1 MPVLQSFLYT
11 RMLRSTVRA
20 AARYGASHHRVQ
32 RDGRRLC
39 QIFILSG
46 CRSTSRAPARYNIC
60 PGRLFPD
67 YSRDPAG
74 ANFGGHS
81 MVARILVRNVW
92 TRPQVTGYWRG
103 EYFTLKSL
111 CGEPVLCGRTKMPT
125 ETKSR
130 ISSEQNRFSFVY
142 CPFA

>member
-1 MPVLQSFLYT
+1 MPFCSRSCT
-11 RMLRSTVRA
+11 RGCCGVPSELPHDTERPTTVYREMA
-20 AARYGASHHRVQ
+20 ADFVKYSSHPVVVVHRVP
-32 RDGRRLC
+32 
-39 QIFILSG
+39 
-46 CRSTSRAPARYNIC
+46 PARYNIC

-81 MVARILVRNVW
+81 MVTRILVRNVW
-92 TRPQVTGYWRG
+92 TRPQVTGHWRG